1 MVQISGE
8 YKVAYYIRVSREE
21 QAKGYSPD
29 GQKSTLDGWLSE
41 TDWKWVKT
49 YQDETSGKDIK
60 GRIKFQEMIIDAKN
74 GLFNGICM
82 LDNDR
87 FSRSTKDVLNV
98 MDDLLSYGVKLH
110 IYNLRHI
117 DIYSDQGRFI
127 LTNFAAFSEFF
138 RGQLASK
145 IRVGVK
151 QKMKNEWFG
160 QAPYGYSILSD
171 IVGNRKKN
179 TRLIEN
185 PEEQEVLKQ
194 MDKLRGEG
202 KSYSEIANYLN
213 EHKIK
218 TRYTREDKISS
229 WYSTT
234 VRNILNR
241 KEVVLDDEKKETSV
255 SLDNK
260 ETSDEKDRE

>member
-1 MVQISGE
+1 
-8 YKVAYYIRVSREE
+8 
-21 QAKGYSPD
+21 
-29 GQKSTLDGWLSE
+29 
-41 TDWKWVKT
+41 
-49 YQDETSGKDIK
+49 
-60 GRIKFQEMIIDAKN
+60 MITDAKN

-98 MDDLLSYGVKLH
+98 MDDLLSYGIKLH

-160 QAPYGYSILSD
+160 QAPYGYKIMSD

-185 PEEQEVLKQ
+185 PEEQETLKL
-194 MDKLRGEG
+194 MKKLREDG

-241 KEVVLDDEKKETSV
+241 GEIVLNDKKE
-255 SLDNK
+255 
-260 ETSDEKDRE
+260 ET

>member
-1 MVQISGE
+1 M
-8 YKVAYYIRVSREE
+8 
-21 QAKGYSPD
+21 
-29 GQKSTLDGWLSE
+29 
-41 TDWKWVKT
+41 KT

-60 GRIKFQEMIIDAKN
+60 GRLRFQEMIEDAKN

-145 IRVGVK
+145 IRIGVK

-160 QAPYGYSILSD
+160 QAPYGYKIMSD

-185 PEEQEVLKQ
+185 PEEQEVLII
-194 MDKLRGEG
+194 MNKLRGDG

-213 EHKIK
+213 ENNIK

-241 KEVVLDDEKKETSV
+241 RDVVLNGKKE
-255 SLDNK
+255 
-260 ETSDEKDRE
+260 ET

>member
-1 MVQISGE
+1 
-8 YKVAYYIRVSREE
+8 
-21 QAKGYSPD
+21 
-29 GQKSTLDGWLSE
+29 
-41 TDWKWVKT
+41 
-49 YQDETSGKDIK
+49 
-60 GRIKFQEMIIDAKN
+60 MITDAKN

-160 QAPYGYSILSD
+160 QAPYGYKIKSD
-171 IVGNRKKN
+171 IVGNRRKN
-179 TRLIEN
+179 THLIED
-185 PEEQEVLKQ
+185 PKEQEILKL
-194 MDKLRGEG
+194 MHKLRGES

-213 EHKIK
+213 EHKIA
-218 TRYTREDKISS
+218 TRYTRKDKISS

-241 KEVVLDDEKKETSV
+241 RDVILNE
-255 SLDNK
+255 
-260 ETSDEKDRE
+260 